1 MQEGHFRQ
9 DLLYRINTIEIIIPP
24 LRERE
29 NDVTLLARHFL
40 QRYCQKYKKE
50 IDGFSDE
57 AYQLLKQYNWP
68 GNVRELQHVIER
80 AVILSETRQLQYD
93 DFMLRLP
100 VSNSQDKEGK
110 FNLEELEKNTIQEVL
125 HHCSGNMTQAASLL
139 GITRT
144 SLYRR
149 IGKIQPMKRYTK
161 KAAGLIFLLLATSV
175 TFGLLVAFQFYISAI
190 VTFALIL
197 FEGYYL
203 FHMMERSDRLFKQ
216 FIWSIRY
223 SDFLA
228 SGTPLQKQNDKIPQD
243 MVKVMEEA
251 LQHYKKHLQEKESQL
266 QYFQALANHID
277 LSVFVYS
284 CHRAGRMDEPSVQD
298 TNGSELCRND
308 RRSGHLSSGASRRL
322 HTLHP
327 GELSIL
333 QVRRK
338 DEYSQLILS
347 AISFVVLGK
356 PLTVVSMKNIR
367 SVLEN
372 KETEAWQKLIRV
384 LTHEIMNSMTPIV
397 SLSELLRNKCMDEP
411 GVDTEDREEIN
422 QAVETI
428 FRRSSGL
435 VRFVES
441 YRKVTGIPMPIPE
454 IIPVNHFLDNI
465 SLLFK
470 DQKDKIKIVPAT
482 AHLQVIADKGLIDK
496 C

>member
-1 MQEGHFRQ
+1 MAKNQ
-9 DLLYRINTIEIIIPP
+9 NNNVAPAT
-24 LRERE
+24 
-29 NDVTLLARHFL
+29 
-40 QRYCQKYKKE
+40 QKTEPEAKK
-50 IDGFSDE
+50 D
-57 AYQLLKQYNWP
+57 
-68 GNVRELQHVIER
+68 
-80 AVILSETRQLQYD
+80 
-93 DFMLRLP
+93 
-100 VSNSQDKEGK
+100 
-110 FNLEELEKNTIQEVL
+110 
-125 HHCSGNMTQAASLL
+125 
-139 GITRT
+139 
-144 SLYRR
+144 
-149 IGKIQPMKRYTK
+149 
-161 KAAGLIFLLLATSV
+161 
-175 TFGLLVAFQFYISAI
+175 
-190 VTFALIL
+190 
-197 FEGYYL
+197 
-203 FHMMERSDRLFKQ
+203 
-216 FIWSIRY
+216 
-223 SDFLA
+223 
-228 SGTPLQKQNDKIPQD
+228 
-243 MVKVMEEA
+243 
-251 LQHYKKHLQEKESQL
+251 
-266 QYFQALANHID
+266 ALA
-277 LSVFVYS
+277 
-284 CHRAGRMDEPSVQD
+284 P
-298 TNGSELCRND
+298 ELP
-308 RRSGHLSSGASRRL
+308 ARL
-322 HTLHP
+322 RTLHP

-482 AHLQVIADKGLIDK
+482 AHLQVIADKGLIEQVLINLVKNALDATRHCLRPQIELSAGINEEGK
-496 C
+496 TFIRVSDNGTGIPVEVQERIFIPFFTTKPSGSGIGLSISRQIMHMHKGDHLLSCQS

>member
-1 MQEGHFRQ
+1 
-9 DLLYRINTIEIIIPP
+9 
-24 LRERE
+24 
-29 NDVTLLARHFL
+29 
-40 QRYCQKYKKE
+40 
-50 IDGFSDE
+50 
-57 AYQLLKQYNWP
+57 
-68 GNVRELQHVIER
+68 
-80 AVILSETRQLQYD
+80 
-93 DFMLRLP
+93 
-100 VSNSQDKEGK
+100 
-110 FNLEELEKNTIQEVL
+110 
-125 HHCSGNMTQAASLL
+125 
-139 GITRT
+139 
-144 SLYRR
+144 
-149 IGKIQPMKRYTK
+149 
-161 KAAGLIFLLLATSV
+161 
-175 TFGLLVAFQFYISAI
+175 
-190 VTFALIL
+190 
-197 FEGYYL
+197 
-203 FHMMERSDRLFKQ
+203 MERSDRLFKQ

-284 CHRAGRMDEPSVQD
+284 ATGQVEWMNQAFKIQTGLNFTETIDDLATYHP
-298 TNGSELCRND
+298 ELP
-308 RRSGHLSSGASRRL
+308 ARL
-322 HTLHP
+322 RTLHP

-482 AHLQVIADKGLIDK
+482 AHLQVIADKGLIEQVLINLVKNALDATRHCLRPQIELSAGINEEGK
-496 C
+496 TFIRVSDNGTGIPVEVQERIFIPFFTTKPSGSGIGLSISRQIMHMHKGDLSVLSENGQGSRFFVTFGSIQK

>member
-1 MQEGHFRQ
+1 M
-9 DLLYRINTIEIIIPP
+9 P
-24 LRERE
+24 
-29 NDVTLLARHFL
+29 
-40 QRYCQKYKKE
+40 
-50 IDGFSDE
+50 
-57 AYQLLKQYNWP
+57 
-68 GNVRELQHVIER
+68 
-80 AVILSETRQLQYD
+80 
-93 DFMLRLP
+93 
-100 VSNSQDKEGK
+100 
-110 FNLEELEKNTIQEVL
+110 
-125 HHCSGNMTQAASLL
+125 
-139 GITRT
+139 
-144 SLYRR
+144 
-149 IGKIQPMKRYTK
+149 
-161 KAAGLIFLLLATSV
+161 
-175 TFGLLVAFQFYISAI
+175 
-190 VTFALIL
+190 
-197 FEGYYL
+197 
-203 FHMMERSDRLFKQ
+203 
-216 FIWSIRY
+216 
-223 SDFLA
+223 
-228 SGTPLQKQNDKIPQD
+228 
-243 MVKVMEEA
+243 
-251 LQHYKKHLQEKESQL
+251 
-266 QYFQALANHID
+266 
-277 LSVFVYS
+277 
-284 CHRAGRMDEPSVQD
+284 
-298 TNGSELCRND
+298 ND
-308 RRSGHLSSGASRRL
+308 RTIWHLSPELPARL
-322 HTLHP
+322 RTLHP

-482 AHLQVIADKGLIDK
+482 AHLQVIADKGLIEQVLINLVKNALDATRHCLRPQIELSAGINEEGK
-496 C
+496 TFIRVSDNGTGIPVEVQERIFIPFFTTKPSGSGIGLSISRQIMHMHKGDLSVLSENGPRQSVLRYFRLDSKVSKTFLSREK